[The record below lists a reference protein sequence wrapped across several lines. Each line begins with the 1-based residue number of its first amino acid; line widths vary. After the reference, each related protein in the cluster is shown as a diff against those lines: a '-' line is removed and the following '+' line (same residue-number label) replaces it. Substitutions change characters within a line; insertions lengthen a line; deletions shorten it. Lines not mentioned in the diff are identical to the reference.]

1 MLHEL
6 LPHRVKAKV
15 ETMES
20 AGVILVDKYQ
30 GWSSNDVVAKLRRL
44 LGARK
49 VGHCGTL
56 DPMATGLLVVC
67 LNSATKLADVLG
79 RHEKD
84 YVASIRLGR
93 QTDTDDAEGRVIAES
108 DFTDISFDAVKSV
121 LQSFVGRQLQTPPAY
136 SAIKVDGVRSYR
148 RARKGET
155 FELKPREVIFHQ
167 LQLLDWRSP
176 ELEVSIRCSAGTYVR
191 ALARDLGQRLGVG
204 AYLSGLRRT
213 RSGQFSV
220 DDSKTIDEIERISER
235 GCPSG
240 LLINCLDALAD
251 FPKLSL
257 PASLFVRV
265 TQGQVVQVDDPIPE
279 LSADYLVVVQDPPT
293 DQVVLARPAGSRSVA
308 PSKLIAGNP
317 VPVSV

>member
-1 MLHEL
+1 MRPETR
-6 LPHRVKAKV
+6 PNRVKAKV
-15 ETMES
+15 EAMES
-20 AGVILVDKYQ
+20 AGVILVDKDQ
-30 GWSSNDVVAKLRRL
+30 GWTSSDVVAKLRGL

-67 LNSATKLADVLG
+67 LNSATKLADVLS
-79 RHEKD
+79 RHDKD
-84 YVASIRLGR
+84 YVASILLGR
-93 QTDTDDAEGRVIAES
+93 QTDTDDAEGRILAEVDS
-108 DFTDISFDAVKSV
+108 TNITLEDIESV

-167 LQLLDWRSP
+167 LQLLDWQPP
-176 ELEVSIRCSAGTYVR
+176 EFEVSIRCSAGTYVR
-191 ALARDLGQRLGVG
+191 ALARDVGQRLAVG
-204 AYLSGLRRT
+204 AHLSRLRRI
-213 RSGQFSV
+213 RSGQFGI
-220 DDSKTIDEIERISER
+220 DRARTIDEIERICKG
-235 GCPSG
+235 GCPAG
-240 LLINCLDALAD
+240 LLTSCLDALAD

-257 PASLFVRV
+257 PASLFVRL
-265 TQGQVVQVDDPIPE
+265 TQGQIVQLDGPIPD
-279 LSADYLVVVQDPPT
+279 LSADYFVVVQDPPT
-293 DQVVLARPAGSRSVA
+293 DQVVLARPAGPRSLA